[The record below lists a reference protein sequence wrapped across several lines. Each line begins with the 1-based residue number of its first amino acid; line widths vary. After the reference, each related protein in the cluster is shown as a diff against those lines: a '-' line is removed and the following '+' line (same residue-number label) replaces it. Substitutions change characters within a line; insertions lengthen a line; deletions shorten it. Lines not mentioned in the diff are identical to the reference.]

1 MSRLAVY
8 RPDGSINRIID
19 VPDFLDEAQAETL
32 ASGEQ
37 IIAVP
42 EWVEMRNAYVGNE
55 AVVERQAMALTP
67 PAPIAANGQDEAVIT
82 GIPAGVSVTWPDG
95 QTDEVTDGE
104 VRFSVDLPGTY
115 RLRFTAVEYLDKEV
129 IIEAVAAA

>member
-8 RPDGSINRIID
+8 KPDGSINRIID
-19 VPDFLDEAQAETL
+19 VPDFLDDAQADTL

-37 IIAVP
+37 ILAVP
-42 EWVEMRNAYVGNE
+42 EWVEMRNAYVSNGV
-55 AVVERQAMALTP
+55 AIARQSLNLAS
-67 PAPIAANGQDEAVIT
+67 PAPITANGQDESVIT

-115 RLRFTAVEYLDKEV
+115 TLHFTAVEYLDKEV
-129 IIEAVAAA
+129 AIEAVAPA